1 MAIGTYVERYRTW
14 RIDAFTWRD
23 ELSVTKKVAL
33 ALGMACVTGLLAQ
46 ARIPLGFTPVP
57 ITGQN
62 LGVLASGVMLGPWF
76 GALSMLL
83 YVGIGACG
91 MPWFQDGH
99 GGMQYLIHSPTLG
112 YLVGFLVVALL
123 IGRLTEKHLSLRG
136 FWGQLWLMLTG
147 MFIILAMGA
156 FYLSL
161 NLHKGF
167 NDTMVKGVLPFVI
180 GDILKAT
187 LVAGA
192 ATAIL
197 PKESRNSSDR
207 EDRP

>member
-62 LGVLASGVMLGPWF
+62 FAVLASGVMLGPWF
-76 GALSMLL
+76 AALSMLL
-83 YVGIGACG
+83 YIGIGACG
-91 MPWFQDGH
+91 MPWFKGWE
-99 GGMQYLIHSPTLG
+99 GGPEYLASTPTLG
-112 YLVGFLVVALL
+112 YLIGFVVAAFL
-123 IGRLTEKHLSLRG
+123 IGRLTEKHLALRG

-167 NDTMVKGVLPFVI
+167 NDTMIMGVLPFLI

>member
-1 MAIGTYVERYRTW
+1 MTVGTYVEKYRIWRYE
-14 RIDAFTWRD
+14 AFQWRD
-23 ELSVTKKVAL
+23 ELSLTKKLAL

-46 ARIPLGFTPVP
+46 VRIPLGFTPVP

-83 YVGIGACG
+83 YLAIGACG
-91 MPWFQDGH
+91 VPWFQGSE

-112 YLVGFLVVALL
+112 YLFAFVVVAFL
-123 IGRLTEKHLSLRG
+123 IGRLTQKHLSLRG
-136 FWGQLWLMLTG
+136 FWGQLWLMSTG
-147 MFIILAMGA
+147 MLIILGLGA
-156 FYLSL
+156 SYLAL
-161 NLHKGF
+161 TLHTTF
-167 NDTMVKGVLPFVI
+167 DETMVKGVLPFLV
-180 GDILKAT
+180 GDMLKAA

-197 PKESRNSSDR
+197 PKDSRR